1 MGLTGKWYNELG
13 SVMELEIRGSEITGI
28 YKTNVGDAD
37 GWYSIVGRTG
47 GNQANRETL
56 GFLVLW
62 KNGKRD
68 TDSVTVWTGELL
80 ADSKGNERIETM
92 WLLTSETSVQDEW
105 KSTLAGKDIFER
117 VPFAEDFVTS
127 ARRAKAPSYPR
138 KAAG

>member
-1 MGLTGKWYNELG
+1 MGLGGTWYNELG

-47 GNQANRETL
+47 GAQANRETL

-80 ADSKGNERIETM
+80 ADSRGNERIETM
-92 WLLTSETSVQDEW
+92 WLLTCETSAQDEW
-105 KSTLAGKDIFER
+105 KSTLAGKDIFQR
-117 VPFAEDFVTS
+117 WPFPEDFVKS
-127 ARRAKAPSYPR
+127 ARRAKAPSHPG